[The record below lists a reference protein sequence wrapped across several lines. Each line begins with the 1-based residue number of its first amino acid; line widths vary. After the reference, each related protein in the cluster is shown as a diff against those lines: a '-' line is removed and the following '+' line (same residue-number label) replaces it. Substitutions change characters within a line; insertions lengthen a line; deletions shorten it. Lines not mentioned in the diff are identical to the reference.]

1 MYNRPQI
8 SAFNTGLLSSL
19 SWYPEHNMGYY
30 PVVDIPYDQGY
41 WDKYVGYANSQMG
54 KEITRRRV
62 EWVNKW
68 ADKIPVV
75 DVGIGCGHFIQER
88 KHPTYGFDI
97 NPVAVN
103 WLRDRDL
110 LVDPGT
116 VHVDALTFWDVIEHI
131 RNPGEIL
138 AHAKRFVFASIPVF
152 TGPEQILT
160 SKHFRKD
167 EHCWYWTR
175 ESFPVFMSWF
185 GFKLLETSNFESE
198 LGRED
203 IATFAFERA

>member
-1 MYNRPQI
+1 
-8 SAFNTGLLSSL
+8 
-19 SWYPEHNMGYY
+19 MGFY
-30 PVVDIPYDQGY
+30 PVVDSPYDQDY

-54 KEITRRRV
+54 KELTLKRV

-68 ADKIPVV
+68 ADGMSVI

-88 KHPTYGFDI
+88 KHPTYGYDI
-97 NPVAVN
+97 NPVAVE
-103 WLRDRDL
+103 WLESRGL
-110 LVDPGT
+110 LVDPNASQI
-116 VHVDALTFWDVIEHI
+116 DALTFWDVIEHI
-131 RNPGEIL
+131 KNPESML
-138 AHAKRFVFASIPVF
+138 ANAKRFVFASIPVF

-185 GFKLLETSNFESE
+185 GFRLLEVSNFESE

-203 IATFAFERA
+203 IATFAFERV